1 MYSYLGTRHR
11 PQPTSCNRFK
21 DSFLA
26 PQFKKNKMAG
36 FADFFARVTTNTRN
50 GEAIATANV
59 GDIAPGAGLS
69 YLSPYLEPTMNAAQK
84 ENEMIQTVASNMAV
98 PLARMM
104 TSGNAKV
111 AKVEK
116 VAKEEISAAEREQA
130 NIAIYNNFEEQ
141 LEASRKAD
149 EEFCKKIADEL
160 KAKRKL

>member
-1 MYSYLGTRHR
+1 
-11 PQPTSCNRFK
+11 
-21 DSFLA
+21 
-26 PQFKKNKMAG
+26 MAG
-36 FADFFARVTTNTRN
+36 FAGFVAKWIPNARN
-50 GEAIATANV
+50 GEAVATAAKA
-59 GDIAPGAGLS
+59 GEISPGASLS
-69 YLSPYLEPTMNAAQK
+69 YLAPTMKAAQK
-84 ENEMIQTVASNMAV
+84 ENEMIQTVSQSMAV

>member
-1 MYSYLGTRHR
+1 
-11 PQPTSCNRFK
+11 
-21 DSFLA
+21 
-26 PQFKKNKMAG
+26 MAG
-36 FADFFARVTTNTRN
+36 FAGFVAKWIPNARN
-50 GEAIATANV
+50 GEAVATAAKA
-59 GDIAPGAGLS
+59 GEISPGASLS
-69 YLSPYLEPTMNAAQK
+69 YLAPTMKAAQK
-84 ENEMIQTVASNMAV
+84 ENEMIQTVSSASMAV